1 MSYGDYL
8 HLDALLS
15 AQHPISDAH
24 DEMLFVVQHQVSEL
38 WMRLALHELGAAR
51 CLIAAGDLRPAFKML
66 ARVSRIFEQLNN
78 AWDVL
83 RTMTPSDYT
92 RFSRNARCVQRVSVA
107 CSTG

>member
-66 ARVSRIFEQLNN
+66 ARVSRIFEQLEQCMGRAAHNDPQ
-78 AWDVL
+78 A
-83 RTMTPSDYT
+83 TT
-92 RFSRNARCVQRVSVA
+92 RGFAKRSVRPAGFSR